1 MPSQSKFWGILFGAA
16 AALCGLLFIV
26 SPALGWWLP
35 TGASSY
41 SGGIDFLFYLIL
53 GVVGFFFVLTEGVL
67 VYNMVKYRHQPGR
80 KAELAH
86 GNHRLE
92 IIWSAIPAAIL
103 LALALWQVNA
113 WAEAK
118 YQSRLGADFD
128 DPQKPAP
135 LQVEVQARQWE
146 WRVRY
151 PGPERLAGWNTNKN
165 DAK

>member
-1 MPSQSKFWGILFGAA
+1 FPRSRGLQPAPRGLKPAATVITSGLTAGEPTAMPSQSKFWGILFGAA

-80 KAELAH
+80 KAEFTH

-92 IIWSAIPAAIL
+92 IIWSAVPAAI
-103 LALALWQVNA
+103 
-113 WAEAK
+113 
-118 YQSRLGADFD
+118 
-128 DPQKPAP
+128 
-135 LQVEVQARQWE
+135 
-146 WRVRY
+146 
-151 PGPERLAGWNTNKN
+151 
-165 DAK
+165 